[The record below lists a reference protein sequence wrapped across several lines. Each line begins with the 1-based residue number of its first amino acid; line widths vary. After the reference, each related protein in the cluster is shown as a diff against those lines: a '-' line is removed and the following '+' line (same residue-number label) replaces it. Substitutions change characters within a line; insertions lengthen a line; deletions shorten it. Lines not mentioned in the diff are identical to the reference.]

1 MVEGQLVSRSF
12 WGGEVA
18 CSSHAYHINYNKII
32 LILLG
37 SLLKSILRTKLFYI
51 IKSIK
56 NRTINNR
63 Y

>member
-37 SLLKSILRTKLFYI
+37 SLLKKHSEDKIILY
-51 IKSIK
+51 
-56 NRTINNR
+56 